1 MTDARLCYD
10 EKSLLTVCG
19 GIGSRGAWRAEALM
33 REEAA
38 DDVLVRTLHDLARAL
53 ISVGRIFH
61 SVIDLAG
68 VFLALY
74 SL

>member
-1 MTDARLCYD
+1 MRDCATT
-10 EKSLLTVCG
+10 KSLCCQF
-19 GIGSRGAWRAEALM
+19 AEASGREERGGR